1 MTFLS
6 IPGES
11 QEVVF
16 PETLLVETRLLGSRR
31 KVDDGLHSG
40 EKMGIV
46 EMLVGGW

>member
-16 PETLLVETRLLGSRR
+16 PRDPRRDWVGSRR
-31 KVDDGLHSG
+31 SVDDGLHSG
-40 EKMGIV
+40 EKMDMV
-46 EMLVGGW
+46 EMLRGGW

>member
-16 PETLLVETRLLGSRR
+16 PRDPCHDEIGSRR

-46 EMLVGGW
+46 EMLGGGL